1 MMNPFNLMLTERCGE
16 EEREGEAQSDK
27 REVGLFYFGLGSQTA
42 QGSRSPVGSS
52 SGGVANAGPSGFAS

>member
-27 REVGLFYFGLGSQTA
+27 GEWDCFTVLGSQIA